1 MPDANVAADK
11 DSVLTILEIIV
22 PYEKNYRLIYRC

>member
-22 PYEKNYRLIYRC
+22 PYEKKLQIDL

>member
-1 MPDANVAADK
+1 MPDVNVAADK

-22 PYEKNYRLIYRC
+22 PYEKKITD